1 MTIHNPHM
9 LPKVRSKRLMA
20 DINGMPC
27 TLRIASFIGLPCA
40 PDATCVGCHLPV
52 FGKGVNT
59 KVSDLFTVSGCQ
71 TCHDL
76 LDGRDRR
83 IDFIQQKYPAAL
95 VERMLMAMCETQA
108 RQVGLGNI
116 TGPDWR
122 IV

>member
-1 MTIHNPHM
+1 MTIQNPHM
-9 LPKVRSKRLMA
+9 LPKVRSKKLMA
-20 DINGMPC
+20 DIQGMPC

-59 KVSDLFTVSGCQ
+59 KTSDLYVVSGCA

-76 LDGRDRR
+76 IDGRDRR

-108 RQVGLGNI
+108 RHLMLGNI
-116 TGPDWR
+116 IVPDGR
-122 IV
+122 MI